1 MISLYVIGKVLQVL
15 VWIVGGYVLL
25 KETEK

>member
-15 VWIVGGYVLL
+15 VWIIGGYFLL
-25 KETEK
+25 KGAEK

>member
-15 VWIVGGYVLL
+15 VWIVGGYFLL